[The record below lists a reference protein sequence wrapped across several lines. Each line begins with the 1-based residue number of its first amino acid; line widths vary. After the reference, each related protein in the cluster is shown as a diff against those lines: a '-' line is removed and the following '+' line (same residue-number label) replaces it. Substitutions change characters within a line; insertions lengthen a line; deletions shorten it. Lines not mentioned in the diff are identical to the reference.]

1 MLLHRRQDAKS
12 ALQALGI
19 VVLDVVFNRLNQ
31 RFSVRKFSAVV
42 AFSLEDAPESFHRTV
57 VNALADSRHTLDHSG
72 SRQLRMEDITCV
84 LKAAVAVEDWV
95 SAWVCRNCQI
105 KGIKYE
111 GIVVPVSNHIGNNA
125 PVTKIQNRTQIQL
138 ALFFSAIPLELRYVG
153 QPLLVRPSCIE
164 VPCKDIF
171 SEILRTLCAAGAA
184 VVGVLHRRTNVLRAA
199 DPQHSLVIDS
209 GVVVSFQIVPNAPVS
224 LVRPF
229 FMNLLH
235 QLANPLVFNLAG
247 AGLLS

>member
-1 MLLHRRQDAKS
+1 
-12 ALQALGI
+12 
-19 VVLDVVFNRLNQ
+19 
-31 RFSVRKFSAVV
+31 
-42 AFSLEDAPESFHRTV
+42 
-57 VNALADSRHTLDHSG
+57 
-72 SRQLRMEDITCV
+72 MEDIAGI
-84 LKAAVAVEDWV
+84 LEAAVAVEDWV

-138 ALFFSAIPLELRYVG
+138 VLLFSTVPLEFSYVS

-184 VVGVLHRRTNVLRAA
+184 VVGVLHRGANVLRAA

-209 GVVVSFQIVPNAPVS
+209 GVVVSLQIVPNAPIPFVWMF
-224 LVRPF
+224 LV
-229 FMNLLH
+229 NLLH